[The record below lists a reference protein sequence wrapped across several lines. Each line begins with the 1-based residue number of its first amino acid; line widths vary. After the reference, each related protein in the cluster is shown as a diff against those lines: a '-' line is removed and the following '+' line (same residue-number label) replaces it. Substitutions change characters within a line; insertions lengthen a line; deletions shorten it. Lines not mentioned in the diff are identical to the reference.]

1 MDEADRVAHRIAIMD
16 HGKIVA
22 QGTSAEL
29 KQQTGTESL
38 EAAFLALTGSSLRDE
53 SGRPPKMRMRQVAQM
68 LWPSADRVER
78 TQIAEMGAIYILW
91 LRELKRY
98 VRSRVQIVVSL
109 GQPCLYLLAL
119 GFGFGPVFQQAGH
132 GSYLQFMAPG
142 VVGMTVLFSSVFS
155 GIAMLWDRQFGFL
168 KETLVAPVSRM
179 QIMIG
184 RTLGGATVA
193 VIQGTLVLIIC
204 LIAGFRP
211 HSWLA
216 IPLAFLFVVMIAIVF
231 AALGTAI
238 GSVIKD
244 MQGFQ
249 LVMNFLVMPIFFLS
263 GALFPLANLPL
274 AMSIITKLD
283 PLSYGVDG
291 LRGALIN
298 TWHFSLAFDRRCCS
312 RRIAAVFLSLGAY
325 LFSQD

>member
-1 MDEADRVAHRIAIMD
+1 
-16 HGKIVA
+16 
-22 QGTSAEL
+22 
-29 KQQTGTESL
+29 
-38 EAAFLALTGSSLRDE
+38 
-53 SGRPPKMRMRQVAQM
+53 
-68 LWPSADRVER
+68 
-78 TQIAEMGAIYILW
+78 MGAIYILW

-98 VRSRVQIVVSL
+98 IRSRVQIIVSL

-119 GFGFGPVFQQAGH
+119 GFGLGPVFREAGK

-179 QIMIG
+179 QIMVG

-193 VIQGTLVLIIC
+193 IIQGTLILIIC

-216 IPLAFLFVVMIAIVF
+216 IPAAFLFVILIAIVF

-238 GSVIKD
+238 GSVLKD

-249 LVMNFLVMPIFFLS
+249 LIMNFLVLPIFFLS
-263 GALFPLANLPL
+263 GALFPLANLPVPL
-274 AMSIITKLD
+274 MVITRLD

-291 LRGALIN
+291 LRGALIHA
-298 TWHFSLAFDRRCCS
+298 WQFSGAIDVVVLAA
-312 RRIAAVFLSLGAY
+312 IAVVFLSTGAY
-325 LFSQD
+325 LFSRIEV